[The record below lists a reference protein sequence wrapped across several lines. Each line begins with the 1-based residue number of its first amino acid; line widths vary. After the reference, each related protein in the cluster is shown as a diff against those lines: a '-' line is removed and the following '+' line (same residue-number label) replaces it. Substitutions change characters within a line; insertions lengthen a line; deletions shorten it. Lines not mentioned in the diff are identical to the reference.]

1 MIKTVIF
8 DLDGTL
14 INSLEDLADA
24 TNHALAQEGFET
36 HPLEKYRYF
45 VGNGADKLVERALGK
60 HNTPENFA
68 TVKAGFN
75 AYYDAHCFDKTHAY
89 EGIPELLEWLKEQ
102 GIQTAVLSNKPHEF
116 VVQIVERL
124 FAEHEFSVVLGN
136 RAEFPTKPDPAQAN
150 YAISQMQA
158 NKSNCLFVG
167 DSGVDMLTAENLGVV
182 GVGVT
187 WGFREEQELLE
198 NGAHYIAHTAE
209 ELKKI
214 IQTA

>member
-1 MIKTVIF
+1 MKTTVIF

-24 TNHALAQEGFET
+24 TNHALTAQGFPA
-36 HPLEKYRYF
+36 HPLEQYRYF
-45 VGNGADKLVERALGK
+45 VGNGADKLIERALGK

-68 TVKAGFN
+68 AVKAGFR
-75 AYYDAHCFDKTHAY
+75 AYYDVHCFDKTHAY
-89 EGIPELLEWLKEQ
+89 PGIPELLSWLAGQ

-116 VVQIVERL
+116 VVQIVKRL
-124 FAEHEFSVVLGN
+124 FSEHVFSVVLGN

-150 YAISQMQA
+150 YAISQMRVDRA
-158 NKSNCLFVG
+158 DCLFVG
-167 DSGVDMLTAENLGVV
+167 DSGVDMLTAGNLGVA
-182 GVGVT
+182 GAGVT

-198 NGAHYIAHTAE
+198 NGADYIAHTAE